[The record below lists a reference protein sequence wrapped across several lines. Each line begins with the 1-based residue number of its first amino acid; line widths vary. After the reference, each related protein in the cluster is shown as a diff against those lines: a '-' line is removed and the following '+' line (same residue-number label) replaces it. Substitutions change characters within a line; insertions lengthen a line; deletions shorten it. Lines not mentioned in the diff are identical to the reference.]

1 MMPGKVNPTQCEVMT
16 MACCQLIG
24 NDAVIAVADSQGNLE
39 LNTFKPVIVFNLL
52 NSIEVLSGAC
62 NTFYKFCVAGIRPNI
77 KRIEEMVSNSLMLV
91 TALTPKIGYEK
102 AAEIAQKA
110 YSDGTSLKEAAL
122 KLGYLTAE
130 EYNDIVRPEL
140 MIHPTESL

>member
-1 MMPGKVNPTQCEVMT
+1 
-16 MACCQLIG
+16 
-24 NDAVIAVADSQGNLE
+24 
-39 LNTFKPVIVFNLL
+39 
-52 NSIEVLSGAC
+52 
-62 NTFYKFCVAGIRPNI
+62 
-77 KRIEEMVSNSLMLV
+77 MLV

-110 YSDGTSLKEAAL
+110 YSDGTSLKEATL

-130 EYNDIVRPEL
+130 EYDNIVRPEL